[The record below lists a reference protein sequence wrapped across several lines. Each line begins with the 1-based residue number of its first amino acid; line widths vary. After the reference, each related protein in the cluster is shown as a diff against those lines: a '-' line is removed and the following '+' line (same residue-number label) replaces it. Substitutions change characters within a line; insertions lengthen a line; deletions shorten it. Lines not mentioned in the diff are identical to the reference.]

1 MKKNWL
7 IVLFIVMGLSIF
19 SYPFI
24 ANYVST
30 TGYVERV
37 KGYEEKMSQ
46 LSDKQKEEQ
55 EKIAKEHNDK
65 IKEEELT
72 YVDPFSNG
80 TEEGG
85 AKSYYNALNIGDV
98 MAVIDIPKLKLSLP
112 IYHGSGDNVLSQG
125 VGHLE
130 NSALPIGEKGTHSVL
145 TAHRGLPSAK
155 LFRYLDDLVEGDVF
169 YITVLD
175 EVHAYEVFDTKVVL
189 PDETEWLIQDKEK
202 EVVTL
207 LTCDPYM
214 LNTHRL
220 LVFGQRVPY
229 EVENSDITRST
240 NRQSVTFLMIALALV
255 VVLLLLLYVWYRH
268 SSKKRR
274 RR

>member
-1 MKKNWL
+1 MKKNGL
-7 IVLFIVMGLSIF
+7 IALFILVGLSIF

-30 TGYVERV
+30 TGYVKTV
-37 KGYEEKMSQ
+37 NGYEEKMRQ
-46 LSDKQKEEQ
+46 LSDAQKKEEAR
-55 EKIAKEHNDK
+55 IAKEHNDK

-85 AKSYYNALNIGDV
+85 AKSYYDALHIGDV
-98 MAVIDIPKLKLSLP
+98 MAVLDIPKLHLSLP
-112 IYHGSGDNVLSQG
+112 IYHGSGDKVLSQG

-130 NSALPIGEKGTHSVL
+130 NSALPIGEEGTHSVL

-155 LFRYLDDLVEGDVF
+155 LFRYLDDLVKGDIF

-175 EVHAYEVFDTKVVL
+175 EIHAYEVFDTKVVL
-189 PDETEWLIQDKEK
+189 PDETDWLQQDKEK

-220 LVFGQRVPY
+220 LVFGQRIPY
-229 EVENSDITRST
+229 EAEEITISRESRSK
-240 NRQSVTFLMIALALV
+240 QMILLV
-255 VVLLLLLYVWYRH
+255 AAILLVVLLLLFLYTWYRR
-268 SSKKRR
+268 SNKKRR
-274 RR
+274 RH